1 MYVRMYVKKAAE
13 KTYVQ
18 KIRAYN
24 DDEIDT
30 SSLDKERNMFG
41 IRFAEIENALSLD
54 PLNRSR
60 L

>member
-1 MYVRMYVKKAAE
+1 MYVKKAAE